1 MMLRDIN
8 LDLFPTPFSIIN
20 FGESSRELNK
30 KILDMIF
37 EEKETSKSQ
46 LRTGVGVWQSPPG
59 LEQKYDIFTELKSL
73 FFNRSK
79 FTLSK
84 AGFKD
89 NIESYL
95 EIGDF
100 WVNYND
106 SPYAYHTP
114 HIHGTGQAVF
124 SGVYYPSS
132 GILNGEHLS
141 AKQDLNANPVIESS
155 GQPKP
160 GNIVFLDPAAAIKGQ
175 VYPGEHLN
183 RYPYYG
189 LEICIEPRE
198 GLLVLFPQW
207 LQHLVT
213 PTEKEGFIRTSLA
226 FNINMKR

>member
-1 MMLRDIN
+1 MLRDIN
-8 LDLFPTPFSIIN
+8 LDLFPTPFSIVN
-20 FGESSRELNK
+20 FGEESRELNK
-30 KILDMIF
+30 KILDIIF
-37 EEKETSKSQ
+37 EEKQRNKSQ
-46 LRTGVGVWQSPPG
+46 LRTGVGVWQSVPN
-59 LEQKYDIFTELKSL
+59 LETKHSLFEELKIM
-73 FFNRSK
+73 FFDRAK
-79 FTLSK
+79 PILKK
-84 AGFKD
+84 AGFTGEL
-89 NIESYL
+89 NSYL
-95 EIGDF
+95 ECSDF
-100 WVNYND
+100 WANYND

-114 HIHGTGQAVF
+114 HIHGTGRAIF

-132 GILNGEHLS
+132 GILNGKHIS
-141 AKQDLNANPVIESS
+141 AKENLNTDPIIKSS
-155 GQPKP
+155 GNPSP

-175 VYPGEHLN
+175 VYPGEKLN